1 MKAVL
6 TTSLCISVLW
16 LIAACSV
23 TSTGLADNKTEPT
36 HTAVVLPDADATA
49 LAALGAR
56 VLARVHDLVPDPVL
70 RQVDI
75 NH

>member
-1 MKAVL
+1 
-6 TTSLCISVLW
+6 
-16 LIAACSV
+16 
-23 TSTGLADNKTEPT
+23 
-36 HTAVVLPDADATA
+36 